1 MSLETQHFVPLLQ
14 SPEVVR
20 YASQYSA
27 IRSATQTPGHVAVT
41 NRNIRLTHLSSG
53 KHQINH
59 LQLLLLSF
67 SFSLIFASVVGFGV
81 VVVGALVVV
90 VGLGRA
96 VVVDM
101 FAAAAWLSTQH
112 LMLGEGHGMSSRTS

>member
-27 IRSATQTPGHVAVT
+27 IRSATQTPGHVE
-41 NRNIRLTHLSSG
+41 LF
-53 KHQINH
+53 
-59 LQLLLLSF
+59 LLSF

-101 FAAAAWLSTQH
+101 LAAAAWLSTQH
-112 LMLGEGHGMSSRTS
+112 LILGEGQGISSRTS